1 MINFKVALSLLLAT
15 FAGAA
20 TTRLLS
26 MDQANFKGQASITTP
41 QSGYYNFGIKSGDG
55 LAYYK
60 NSSGTEFGIQ
70 NTDAELSALAGLTS
84 AADKIPYF
92 TGSGTAG
99 LVTIGSG
106 ISFSGG
112 ILSATPSA
120 PTYNAKIISGAYT
133 LTNSDD
139 IIFYNCSTPC
149 VQTVHASSGASAKW
163 YTAMNIGIAPV
174 TFVPTGSDTLS
185 GDTQVVLAPGQAG
198 VPRPYFQLFPYGGSN
213 TWHVFAH

>member
-1 MINFKVALSLLLAT
+1 MMNFKVIFGLLVAA

-20 TTRLLS
+20 TTRYVA
-26 MDQANFKGQASITTP
+26 MDAANLKGQASISTA
-41 QSGYYNFGIKSGDG
+41 QSGYYNLGIKSGDSKV
-55 LAYYK
+55 YVK
-60 NSSGTEFGIQ
+60 DSSGTETALQ
-70 NTDAELSALAGLTS
+70 YVDPELTALAGLTS

-112 ILSATPSA
+112 ILSAAPSA

-149 VQTVHASSGASAKW
+149 VQTVHAASGASAKW

-174 TFVPTGSDTLS
+174 TFVPAGSDTLS